1 MSPKQVLDAIK
12 TSVKVNATFLDKV
25 VIVLSGR
32 VEAEHKQ
39 SIKNFMSWLKLH
51 EYQDNVVVVYTKC
64 EGMDAGDQLEQ
75 LTG

>member
-1 MSPKQVLDAIK
+1 
-12 TSVKVNATFLDKV
+12 
-25 VIVLSGR
+25 
-32 VEAEHKQ
+32 
-39 SIKNFMSWLKLH
+39 MSWLKLH